1 MSCTLTLVMA
11 KAQVVARITVEVA
24 PSIIRRRRRGIPL
37 TVLDTIAEEEKE
49 AAAVAAMA
57 PHHRNNATAGRYG
70 AGDTTGS
77 SAHAGAEKGKRCVGG
92 SNGPSEHGEE
102 RLAPAKARCSKIAA

>member
-1 MSCTLTLVMA
+1 MA

-24 PSIIRRRRRGIPL
+24 PSIIRRRRRGLPL

-57 PHHRNNATAGRYG
+57 PHHRNNATAGRY
-70 AGDTTGS
+70 AGDTAGS
-77 SAHAGAEKGKRCVGG
+77 SVHAGAEKGKRCVGG

-102 RLAPAKARCSKIAA
+102 GLATGKARCSKIAA

>member
-1 MSCTLTLVMA
+1 MA

-24 PSIIRRRRRGIPL
+24 PCIIRRRRRGLPL

-49 AAAVAAMA
+49 AAAVMA
-57 PHHRNNATAGRYG
+57 PHHRNNATAGRY

-92 SNGPSEHGEE
+92 GNDSSAHGEK
-102 RLAPAKARCSKIAA
+102 RLAPAKAGCSKIARD

>member
-1 MSCTLTLVMA
+1 MA
-11 KAQVVARITVEVA
+11 KAQVIARITVEVA
-24 PSIIRRRRRGIPL
+24 PSIIRRRRRGLPL

-49 AAAVAAMA
+49 AAAAMA
-57 PHHRNNATAGRYG
+57 PHHRNNATACRC

-77 SAHAGAEKGKRCVGG
+77 SVHAGAEKGKRCVGG
-92 SNGPSEHGEE
+92 SNEPSERGEE